1 MEPLELFARRQVL
14 TVSELVGQ
22 LKKLAEER
30 FDFVWVEGE
39 VTGLRRPGSGHV
51 YFALKD
57 QEAMLRAVIFRHQA
71 ALLRFSLE
79 DGQRV
84 LCQGRLSLYP
94 ARGEVQLVVDSVEP
108 RGAGA
113 LALAF
118 AQLRRRL
125 EAQGL
130 FDSERKRPLPDL
142 PQRVAVVTSPSGAA
156 IHDFLQVL
164 HRRFDRL
171 EVAIYP
177 VPVQGHDAAPA
188 MVRALDDLAAWGW
201 PEVIVL
207 TRGGGAPEDLW
218 AYNDEDLAHAIAGCP
233 IPVISAVGH
242 EVDVTIAD
250 LVADLRA
257 PTPSAAAELLVRP
270 RADLAAQLASLRS
283 RLARSG
289 QGIFSERRR
298 DLQGLVKA
306 LGDPRRR
313 LIDRRLRLEDL
324 LSRAGQALRGLIH
337 RRHRQVWQDRL
348 RLLSR
353 RPDRRLREME
363 SRRRELAQR
372 LAAAGALAIHRRR
385 GDLTTRLGRLR
396 ALSPLAVL
404 GRGYALALD
413 QEGHVLRQA
422 GQAGVGQLI
431 RVRLAVGGLA
441 ARVEEIEA

>member
-57 QEAMLRAVIFRHQA
+57 QEAQLRAVLFRHQA
-71 ALLRFSLE
+71 ALMRFALE

-94 ARGEVQLVVDSVEP
+94 ARGEVQLVVDSLEP

-118 AQLRRRL
+118 SQLRRRL

-130 FDSERKRPLPDL
+130 FDEERKRPLPDL
-142 PQRVAVVTSPSGAA
+142 PRRVAVVTSPSGAA

-177 VPVQGHDAAPA
+177 VPVQGHEAAPA
-188 MVRALDDLAAWGW
+188 MVRALSDLAAWGW

-207 TRGGGAPEDLW
+207 TRGGGSPEDLW
-218 AYNDEDLAHAIAGCP
+218 AFNDEDLAHAIAASP
-233 IPVISAVGH
+233 IPIISAVGH

-257 PTPSAAAELLVRP
+257 PTPSAAAELLARP
-270 RADLAAQLASLRS
+270 RADLAAQLASLRA

-289 QGIFSERRR
+289 QGMVGQRRR
-298 DLQGLVKA
+298 DLQGLLKA

-324 LSRAGQALRGLIH
+324 LSRAGQGLRGLIH
-337 RRHRQVWQDRL
+337 RRHRQLTDR
-348 RLLSR
+348 RLGLLGR
-353 RPDRRLREME
+353 RPDRHLRELE

-372 LAAAGALAIHRRR
+372 LAAAGVLAVTRRR
-385 GDLTTRLGRLR
+385 AALQEGLAGLR

-404 GRGYALALD
+404 GRGYALAQD
-413 QEGHVLRQA
+413 QQGRLLRRAEQA
-422 GQAGVGQLI
+422 RVGELI
-431 RVRLAVGGLA
+431 RVRLARGRLA
-441 ARVEEIEA
+441 VRVLEIEA

>member
-14 TVSELVGQ
+14 SVSELVGQ

-57 QEAMLRAVIFRHQA
+57 QEATLRAVLFRHQS
-71 ALLRFSLE
+71 ALLRFALE

-84 LCQGRLSLYP
+84 LCQGRLSVYT

-118 AQLRRRL
+118 TQVRRRL
-125 EAQGL
+125 EALGL
-130 FDSERKRPLPDL
+130 FDPDRKQSLPDL
-142 PQRVAVVTSPSGAA
+142 PRRVAVVTSPSGAA

-177 VPVQGHDAAPA
+177 VPVQGDEAAPR
-188 MVRALDDLAAWGW
+188 MIQALEDLAAWGW

-207 TRGGGAPEDLW
+207 TRGGGSPEDLW
-218 AYNDEDLAHAIAGCP
+218 AFNDEDLAHAIARSP

-270 RADLAAQLASLRS
+270 RSDLEAQLSGLRL
-283 RLARSG
+283 RLARAG
-289 QGIFSERRR
+289 QGILSERRR
-298 DLQGLVKA
+298 DLQVLVKG

-324 LSRAGQALRGLIH
+324 LARAGQGLRSLLH
-337 RRHRQVWQDRL
+337 RRHRQVWDQRL
-348 RLLSR
+348 KLLAR
-353 RPDRRLREME
+353 RPDRRLREVE
-363 SRRRELAQR
+363 SRRRELFQR
-372 LAAAGALAIHRRR
+372 LTTAGTLAIVSRRASLQE
-385 GDLTTRLGRLR
+385 GLGRLR

-404 GRGYALALD
+404 GRGYALALY
-413 QEGHVLRQA
+413 QEGRLLRQA
-422 GQAGVGQLI
+422 GQARVGQLI
-431 RVRLAVGGLA
+431 RVRLAQGGLK
-441 ARVEEIEA
+441 ARIEEIET